1 MRAAPLSCGDL
12 LVASRDLQPANRC
25 KSECPRPRFHMVIY
39 SKSLQISCKSQAA
52 KTLVGYSAYGRVQI
66 MICTLICS
74 DLLAANH
81 DLQAANQGWF

>member
-1 MRAAPLSCGDL
+1 MLSGSRARQVKAAARKS
-12 LVASRDLQPANRC
+12 LQL
-25 KSECPRPRFHMVIY
+25 RPRFHVVIY